1 MSETEDDAYLMAKL
15 LPAET
20 GLPMAV
26 WITPNE
32 GYPDDVRV
40 KVSTLHGGRGVWAG
54 AASVAVRP
62 QPRVVV
68 GTLDSADFAR
78 VVQWIDLNRAT
89 IIGYWD
95 GTIPTLELHRHL
107 QRLP

>member
-1 MSETEDDAYLMAKL
+1 MSESVDDAYAMAKL

-20 GLPMAV
+20 GLPMAI

-32 GYPDDVRV
+32 GYAHDVRV
-40 KVSTLHGGRGVWAG
+40 KVSVIRGGRGTWAG

-62 QPRVVV
+62 QPRTVIGHLVA
-68 GTLDSADFAR
+68 ADFVLVA
-78 VVQWIDLNRAT
+78 QWIELNRAA

-95 GTIPTLELHRHL
+95 GVIPTLELHRHL
-107 QRLP
+107 RQLP